1 MSGTFQG
8 VGTLQFTPDNKN
20 SYAYSGAISIN
31 NETKTFLEFTT
42 DDYILLSKI
51 LLTGGFG
58 YIDANKKIRLRVSF
72 NDTVISYNSHMFNA
86 SSSFAD
92 LDPLLVT
99 IPPFTKVTIDVTT
112 DQTSAINYY
121 VLFNAE
127 VKNSGGVR
135 GNLDE

>member
-20 SYAYSGAISIN
+20 AYAYSGAISIN
-31 NETKTFLEFTT
+31 NETKTYLEFTT

-51 LLTGGFG
+51 TLTGGFG
-58 YIDANKKIRLRVSF
+58 FMDANKKIRLRVSF
-72 NDTVISYNSHMFNA
+72 DDVDISYNSHMFNA

-92 LDPLLVT
+92 LDPLLIT

-112 DQTSAINYY
+112 DQASGINYY
-121 VLFNAE
+121 ILFNAE

-135 GNLDE
+135 GSDD